1 MLSELSP
8 GLLAAVGGTPLVSLP
23 ELGGGNARVWAKLE
37 SFNPGG
43 SAKDRTARALV
54 ADAIERGVLG
64 PGSVVVESS
73 SGNLGVALAR
83 EAAVGGWEFHCVVDP
98 RTNQATL
105 AMIAALGAVLHP
117 VEEPDPETGDWL
129 AARRNL
135 VAELKRELGAVNLD
149 QYSNRAAFD
158 AHDQGTMR
166 EIVQQLGHAPEMLAV
181 AVSTT
186 GTVGGCLKHIREHG
200 YGTKVV
206 AVDAEG
212 SVLFGGDR
220 GERILPGYG
229 AGVVTELSKEVTPDR
244 VVRVSAADAVRSA
257 RGLARSTGFVPGAS
271 GGAVA
276 AAVARL
282 IDEGAADEIVGVFHD
297 DGRAYL
303 DTVYND
309 EWVEAHIGG
318 LE

>member
-54 ADAIERGVLG
+54 ADALERGVLG

-105 AMIAALGAVLHP
+105 AHMRALGAHIHP

-129 AARRNL
+129 TARRAL
-135 VAELKRELGAVNLD
+135 VGRLVDELGGLNLD
-149 QYSNRAAFD
+149 QYSNRAAFR
-158 AHDQGTMR
+158 AHSEGTMR
-166 EIVQQLGHAPEMLAV
+166 EIVAQLGHAPDILVV

-186 GTVGGCLKHIREHG
+186 GTIGG
-200 YGTKVV
+200 
-206 AVDAEG
+206 
-212 SVLFGGDR
+212 
-220 GERILPGYG
+220 G
-229 AGVVTELSKEVTPDR
+229 APATSATTVCPPAPSPSTPR
-244 VVRVSAADAVRSA
+244 APSSSAA
-257 RGLARSTGFVPGAS
+257 PGAS
-271 GGAVA
+271 ASSPATGRVSSPSCR
-276 AAVARL
+276 ARL
-282 IDEGAADEIVGVFHD
+282 FLT
-297 DGRAYL
+297 R
-303 DTVYND
+303 
-309 EWVEAHIGG
+309 
-318 LE
+318 